1 MAQLRLNFRGVSV
14 LLVDRNNYCRSLVA
28 EMLRGFGVQNVISC
42 ETGTDAQDQLK
53 TNHVELC
60 VIEADLPDMTGADLI
75 NWIRRENK
83 EPLRFVPILVLSGY
97 TQLRMLSVTRNAGAN
112 LLLKKPLSAQA
123 LFDRLAWLA
132 RTPRS
137 YIETRNYVGPDRRF
151 RESAPPDSVFKRE
164 TDTPEESAQDEARS
178 EEPRSAAV

>member
-1 MAQLRLNFRGVSV
+1 MAQPRLNFRGVSV
-14 LLVDRNNYCRSLVA
+14 LLVDRSHYCRSLVA
-28 EMLRGFGVQNVISC
+28 EMLRAFGVQTVISC
-42 ETGTDAQDQLK
+42 ETGAEAQDQLK
-53 TNHVELC
+53 TNCVELC
-60 VIEADLPDMTGADLI
+60 VIEADLPDMTGAELI

-97 TQLRMLSVTRNAGAN
+97 TQMRMLSTTRDAGAN

-137 YIETRNYVGPDRRF
+137 YIETKNYVGPDRRF
-151 RESAPPDSVFKRE
+151 KEVAPPDSVFKRE
-164 TDTPEESAQDEARS
+164 TDTPEESAVADETS
-178 EEPRSAAV
+178 RSAAE

>member
-1 MAQLRLNFRGVSV
+1 MVQPRLNFRGVSV
-14 LLVDRNNYCRSLVA
+14 LLVDRSHYCRSLVA
-28 EMLRGFGVQNVISC
+28 QMLRAFGVQSVISC
-42 ETGTDAQDQLK
+42 ETGAEAKDQLK
-53 TNHVELC
+53 TNSVELC

-97 TQLRMLSVTRNAGAN
+97 TQMRLLSTTRDAGAN

-123 LFDRLAWLA
+123 MFDRLAWLA

-137 YIETRNYVGPDRRF
+137 YIETKNYVGPDRRF
-151 RESAPPDSVFKRE
+151 KEVAPPDDVFKRE
-164 TDTPEESAQDEARS
+164 TDAPAQAAGTDADTNTG
-178 EEPRSAAV
+178 RSAAE